1 MQNEVINM
9 KKAGKHTE
17 TISSNLE
24 SGLQLIQRH
33 PLFGHLY
40 GTLSYKNQQQ
50 MGKQTVAYVCSNGTI
65 CINKDFVLNPKQW
78 AYVIAHCYLHLA
90 FGHFDSD
97 KMPAYESMD
106 SQSNIIRRNV
116 FDAFLWNE
124 ACDIYIHR
132 FLEDIKFGE
141 PLYNAMSQIPGGL
154 SDEQSIYDYLIME
167 KASKEEQLYGTAA
180 PNQLD
185 MHGLDKPIIYKK
197 KETNSYAVRFADML
211 RLSVDKAVAIAGTGC
226 GRRFRSTTVGRA
238 AKWFTDH
245 YPLLGALA
253 SAFEIVDDY
262 KICQEKN
269 IRVAA
274 INVGKRVIYANPT
287 CGYTQEEWKFV
298 LAHEYLHAGL
308 EHDKRSQGREAYLWN
323 IACDFVI
330 NDWLRE
336 MQTFAGYD
344 SGDIISEQEKATFT
358 SDHDF
363 TKVDDFCRNA
373 LRQGLEY
380 EQTYVRVVFC
390 DAAAYDAGY
399 MAPEDI
405 AGRVEV
411 KGRGGT
417 VLQPGVDLL
426 EKAQDFPKE
435 GPILIITDGMIDS
448 TLRVRREHAFL
459 LSQWKRLPFVSKGK
473 IFHME

>member
-1 MQNEVINM
+1 M
-9 KKAGKHTE
+9 
-17 TISSNLE
+17 
-24 SGLQLIQRH
+24 
-33 PLFGHLY
+33 
-40 GTLSYKNQQQ
+40 
-50 MGKQTVAYVCSNGTI
+50 
-65 CINKDFVLNPKQW
+65 
-78 AYVIAHCYLHLA
+78 
-90 FGHFDSD
+90 
-97 KMPAYESMD
+97 
-106 SQSNIIRRNV
+106 
-116 FDAFLWNE
+116 
-124 ACDIYIHR
+124 
-132 FLEDIKFGE
+132 
-141 PLYNAMSQIPGGL
+141 
-154 SDEQSIYDYLIME
+154 
-167 KASKEEQLYGTAA
+167 
-180 PNQLD
+180 
-185 MHGLDKPIIYKK
+185 
-197 KETNSYAVRFADML
+197 
-211 RLSVDKAVAIAGTGC
+211 
-226 GRRFRSTTVGRA
+226 
-238 AKWFTDH
+238 
-245 YPLLGALA
+245 
-253 SAFEIVDDY
+253 
-262 KICQEKN
+262 
-269 IRVAA
+269 
-274 INVGKRVIYANPT
+274 GKRVIYANPT